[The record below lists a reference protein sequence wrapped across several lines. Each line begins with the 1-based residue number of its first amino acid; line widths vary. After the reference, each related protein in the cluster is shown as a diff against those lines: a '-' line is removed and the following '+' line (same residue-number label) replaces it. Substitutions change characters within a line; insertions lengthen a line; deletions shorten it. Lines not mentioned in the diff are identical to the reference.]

1 MARGVRGS
9 GTPRKRA
16 ADVVPTE
23 PAGIGD
29 ILKTGIDA
37 QVYADFMETCEHL
50 DEIRMMLRFTDEE
63 LVGVMRYLA
72 ETRGS

>member
-9 GTPRKRA
+9 GAPRKRA

-23 PAGIGD
+23 PVGISD
-29 ILKTGIDA
+29 ILRTGINA
-37 QVYADFMETCEHL
+37 QIYADFMETCEHL
-50 DEIRMMLRFTDEE
+50 DEIRTALRFTDEE